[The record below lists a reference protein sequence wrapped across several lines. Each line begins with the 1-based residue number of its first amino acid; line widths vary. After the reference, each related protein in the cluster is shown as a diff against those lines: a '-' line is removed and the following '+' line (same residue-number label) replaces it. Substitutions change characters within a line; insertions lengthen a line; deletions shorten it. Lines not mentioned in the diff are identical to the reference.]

1 MPSTARCR
9 SPWSSA
15 RGLIASMATAAN
27 PAQRPVTPG
36 LAPYYRRYELPWSP
50 SEEMEQRFRRI
61 LRNLLIVLAIIAVIM
76 PFLPRTER
84 VANTDSLP
92 ERVVQLVQEPPPPPP
107 PPPPPKPEPQKPVE
121 KAPVTPK
128 PVPPP
133 VDARVKA
140 SKSGLLASMDDL
152 AALRDMN
159 LDKLAKNQPKTT
171 DPGDVT
177 QVSRSL
183 ILSKAGGTSGGI
195 SAPQSSGLAAGS
207 GSLHGYHAGTV
218 KDPTLAT
225 GNQGAGATRGGGSG
239 KASRSADEIA
249 LVFTRNKGAIDAM
262 YARALR
268 DNPALQG
275 KVVLEITISPA
286 GDITAARVISSDLND
301 PEFESKLLARIK
313 LFKFEAKDVA
323 ALTATKPID
332 FFPAG

>member
-1 MPSTARCR
+1 
-9 SPWSSA
+9 
-15 RGLIASMATAAN
+15 MATAAN
-27 PAQRPVTPG
+27 PAKASAPPG

-84 VANTDSLP
+84 VVNTDSLP
-92 ERVVQLVQEPPPPPP
+92 ERVVQLVIEPPPPPP
-107 PPPPPKPEPQKPVE
+107 PPPPPKPEPQKPVA

-159 LDKLAKNQPKTT
+159 LDKLAKNQPKTK

-195 SAPQSSGLAAGS
+195 SAPSSSGLAAGS
-207 GSLHGYHAGTV
+207 GSLNGYHAGLV

-239 KASRSADEIA
+239 KASRSADEVA

-275 KVVLEITISPA
+275 KVVLEITIAPS
-286 GDITAARVISSDLND
+286 GEITAARIVSSDLKD
-301 PEFESKLLARIK
+301 PEFESKLLARVR
-313 LFKFEAKDVA
+313 LFRFEAKDVA
-323 ALTATKPID
+323 TLTATKPID

>member
-1 MPSTARCR
+1 
-9 SPWSSA
+9 
-15 RGLIASMATAAN
+15 MAAAAN
-27 PAQRPVTPG
+27 PAQRPVTG

-50 SEEMEQRFRRI
+50 SEEMERRFRKI
-61 LRNLLIVLAIIAVIM
+61 LRNLVIVFAIVAVLI
-76 PFLPRTER
+76 PFLPRQER
-84 VANTDSLP
+84 VVNTESLP
-92 ERVVQLVQEPPPPPP
+92 ERVVQLVAEPPPP
-107 PPPPPKPEPQKPVE
+107 PPPPPKPEPQKPTE

-128 PVPPP
+128 PVAP

-140 SKSGLLASMDDL
+140 SKSGLLASVDDL
-152 AALRDMN
+152 AALRDID

-177 QVSRSL
+177 QVTRSL
-183 ILSKAGGTSGGI
+183 ITSKAGGTSGGI
-195 SAPQSSGLAAGS
+195 SAPSSSGLASGG
-207 GSLHGYHAGTV
+207 GSLNGIHTTQV
-218 KDPTLAT
+218 TDPKLAS
-225 GNQGAGATRGGGSG
+225 GNQGNGSTRGGGSG

-323 ALTATKPID
+323 TLTATKPID